1 MGPVLQNWA
10 VFMDPPDHT
19 RMRKLLNH
27 GFTSTALAEFRPKVE
42 VIVEQMIDRLVEK
55 GAAGDE
61 VDFID
66 SSAYHLPAT
75 RR

>member
-1 MGPVLQNWA
+1 MLQNWA

-42 VIVEQMIDRLVEK
+42 IIVEQMIDRLVERRCR
-55 GAAGDE
+55 GRGNRFHRFVYLLSAG
-61 VDFID
+61 
-66 SSAYHLPAT
+66 
-75 RR
+75 